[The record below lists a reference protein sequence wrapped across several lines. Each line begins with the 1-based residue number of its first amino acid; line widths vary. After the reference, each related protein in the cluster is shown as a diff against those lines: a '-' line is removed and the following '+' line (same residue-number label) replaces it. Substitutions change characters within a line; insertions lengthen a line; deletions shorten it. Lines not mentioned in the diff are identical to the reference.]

1 MNTDNKTVSDKTA
14 DWLLFSTI
22 KPSDN
27 EEIMYWMGGVKTGHY
42 NADKNIVLELGKLP
56 KYWLPIEHSK
66 FTPKEQTKGV
76 IEGMEDA
83 AKKYL
88 QQIDHETGGMWTE
101 DDNEIAQHF
110 VLFANTHYMPLL
122 EELNKMK
129 QSFYMDIC
137 RAYNAGKQNFSD
149 CVKAGNQEPFIASHD
164 YFISEFPKFN
174 TNVP

>member
-76 IEGMEDA
+76 IEGLEDA
-83 AKKYL
+83 VQSYCFNNPDANNNIGENSFK
-88 QQIDHETGGMWTE
+88 GGAEWLH
-101 DDNEIAQHF
+101 D
-110 VLFANTHYMPLL
+110 THYMPLL
-122 EELNKMK
+122 DLCRELYSCYLMNQYREAHNLGLSDARRDEIMNANPTIIKAK
-129 QSFYMDIC
+129 QLL
-137 RAYNAGKQNFSD
+137 KQ
-149 CVKAGNQEPFIASHD
+149 
-164 YFISEFPKFN
+164 
-174 TNVP
+174 